1 MTGTAVTSDTFEAIL
16 AGTPVSDLVRASLD
30 ATTVDVYRA
39 IGRAEAGQADLW
51 DFAALISPAGG
62 GLLEEIGQAARRVT
76 ERRFGRAVHLFAPL
90 YLSNECL
97 STCIYCGFSKDLD
110 IRRRTLTPE
119 EVQREAR
126 HLLHDGFRHVLL
138 VSAEHRKHVSPEYL
152 ELVLRRL
159 HPDVPSLTIETEVWD
174 TDHYERFR
182 EAGCE
187 GVVIYQETYD
197 PATYART
204 HVGGRKR
211 HYGYRLAGPE
221 RVARAGLRRIGIG
234 ALFGLHP
241 QWREDA
247 VALAA
252 HGDWL
257 VRTYWR
263 LEVTAAFPRMRPS
276 ASGFE
281 PAHLMGDR
289 EFVQLTAAYR
299 LFLHDVGIVL
309 STREPASLRD
319 GLLPFG
325 ITHMSAGSHTE
336 PGGYEQPGDAEEQ
349 FAISDQRSP
358 AEVVQVLRA
367 RGYDPVWKDWSAA
380 LAGDALEAL

>member
-1 MTGTAVTSDTFEAIL
+1 MTSAARTVGAFEPVLEATPTADL
-16 AGTPVSDLVRASLD
+16 AAASRG
-30 ATTVDVYRA
+30 ATRVDVERA
-39 IGRAEAGQADLW
+39 IARGEAGHADLW
-51 DFAALISPAGG
+51 DFAALLSPAGSAM
-62 GLLEEIGQAARRVT
+62 LEQIGAAARRVT
-76 ERRFGRAVHLFAPL
+76 ERRFGRTVHLFAPL

-97 STCIYCGFSKDLD
+97 STCTYCGFSKDLD
-110 IRRRTLTPE
+110 IRRRTLTPA
-119 EVQREAR
+119 EVEREAK

-138 VSAEHRKHVSPEYL
+138 VSAEHRVHVSPEYV
-152 ELVLRRL
+152 ELVLQRL

-174 TDHYERFR
+174 TEHYVRFR
-182 EAGCE
+182 DAGCE
-187 GVVIYQETYD
+187 GVVIYQESYD
-197 PATYART
+197 RDTYAAT

-211 HYGYRLAGPE
+211 HYSYRLAGPE
-221 RVARAGLRRIGIG
+221 RVADAGLRRIGIG

-241 QWREDA
+241 DWREDA

-257 VRTYWR
+257 TRTFWR

-276 ASGFE
+276 ASGFQ
-281 PAHLMGDR
+281 PADLIDDR
-289 EFVQLTAAYR
+289 AFVQLTAAYR

-309 STREPASLRD
+309 STREPAAMRD

-336 PGGYEQPGDAEEQ
+336 PGGYEEPGDAEEQ
-349 FAISDQRSP
+349 FSISDERTP
-358 AEVVQVLRA
+358 AQVAQMLRD

-380 LAGDALEAL
+380 LAGDALERL